1 AEMTQFDALK
11 DVIGSIS
18 LTDQIDTWKWS
29 LDATGGYSVASAR
42 TFVDDT
48 MLETDFMAI
57 KWNRSILIKVNVFLW
72 RLHLNKLPSRV
83 NLDRK
88 GVQID
93 STLCQTC
100 QLDVETVN
108 HIFFNCELAKDLL
121 SLLAKWWDLD
131 IPIFCQHLG
140 MVG

>member
-1 AEMTQFDALK
+1 MTQFDALK

-18 LTDQIDTWKWS
+18 LTDQRDTYKWS
-29 LDATGGYSVASAR
+29 LNATGGYSVASAR

-48 MLETDFMAI
+48 I
-57 KWNRSILIKVNVFLW
+57 
-72 RLHLNKLPSRV
+72 V
-83 NLDRK
+83 NLNRK

-108 HIFFNCELAKDLL
+108 HIFFNCELAKDLW

-131 IPIFCQHLG
+131 ILIFANISEWYDCLG
-140 MVG
+140 VVRVVAMKS